1 MTILKRIWLTA
12 NTEHEGF
19 PIYFRRP
26 DVRVAEFEA
35 LRPKY
40 PMLLVVTHVLAC
52 VKENGLPE
60 HDYNDSLESLDVSLT
75 AAFEDETVGLI
86 ALIETFAGKRTY
98 YIYLATSFVV
108 DGYIREVKNNFPR
121 EELTFEVDGDPFWRL
136 FNGYAADFHFT

>member
-1 MTILKRIWLTA
+1 MTTSKRTWLTA

-26 DVRVAEFEA
+26 DVRIAEFEA

-40 PMLLVVTHVLAC
+40 PRLLVVTHMLAH

-60 HDYNDSLESLDVSLT
+60 HDYNESLESLDASLT
-75 AAFEDETVGLI
+75 AVFKDESLGLI

-98 YIYLATSFVV
+98 YTYLAPLFEVE
-108 DGYIREVKNNFPR
+108 GYIREIKIRFPR
-121 EELTFEVDGDPFWRL
+121 EGLTYEVGNDPTWGL
-136 FNGYAADFHFT
+136 FNGYAADFHFP